1 MKITAPVLAFLFTTI
16 SFIALGQQTQTV
28 RGRIID
34 EASKAPVIGASI
46 LLVQPDAEKP
56 IGTSTNTEGEFKL
69 TNVPIGRQT
78 LRITYIGYEQVS
90 MPNIIV
96 TAGKEVIL
104 NINMTESVTQ
114 ADEVVITYDKKQNK
128 SETINEM
135 STVSARSFNVDDTKR
150 YAGALGDPSRM
161 AANFAGVVSGN
172 DSRNDIVVRGN
183 SPSGMLWQ
191 LEGLNIPNPNHFGAL
206 NSTGGP
212 VSILNNNVLDKSDFF
227 TSAFPANY
235 GNATAGA
242 FDLRLRNGNN
252 EKREWMGQVGFN
264 GFELGAEGP
273 FSANYKG
280 SYLVNYRYSTLGAFQ
295 ALGIN
300 FGTGSATPNYQDINV
315 KINLPIGNKGKLTLF
330 GIGGKSDIAFMGND
344 ADTSQAN
351 FYANENANVIVDYAT
366 GIAGVSYE
374 HQLSNKTFAKITL
387 GSSLTEENF
396 RGDSISVETRQAF
409 IEGNAYFKTNKN
421 SIVTSIQHKL
431 NKKNTFQA
439 GVTVDWLL
447 FELINRDYS
456 HGGTREYTRVNIKDE
471 SVLTQAF
478 AQWKHRF
485 NDKLT
490 LNSGVHFQHYS
501 LGNASVVEPRIG
513 LKYFL
518 GNTQS
523 INLGYGLHSQTQSIY
538 SYFVETPTAN
548 GMMRTNKDLGFTK
561 NHHIVLG
568 YDRNL
573 NENTILKVE
582 GYYQSIF
589 NAPIS
594 RRSNSFSALNVG
606 SDFAPSDQDSLV
618 NDGIGRNYG
627 VELTL
632 ERYFS
637 QGYYYLVT
645 ASVFDSEYQGS
656 DKIWRNT
663 AFNTNYVLNVLAGKE
678 FRVGSSKTNVFAV
691 ALRVSTVGGRNLTPI
706 LYEESTRQGR
716 PVYDESRAFSEKQT
730 AYFRSDLKLS
740 YRKEYTKSTME
751 IALDLQ
757 NVSNNKN
764 VFQRTYN
771 RRTNQLVTEYQQGF
785 FPVPFVRYTF

>member
-1 MKITAPVLAFLFTTI
+1 MKAFVLTLLLCLTAIRSMA
-16 SFIALGQQTQTV
+16 QQTQTI

-34 EASKAPVIGASI
+34 EASKAPLVGASV
-46 LLVQPDAEKP
+46 LVMIQGAEKP
-56 IGTSTNTEGEFKL
+56 LGSVTNLEGEFKIS
-69 TNVPIGRQT
+69 NVPIGRQT
-78 LRITYIGYEQVS
+78 LRITYIGYETITQ
-90 MPNIIV
+90 PNIIV

-104 NINMTESVTQ
+104 NLAMTESLAQVE
-114 ADEVVITYDKKQNK
+114 EVVITYDRKQNK

-183 SPSGMLWQ
+183 SPTGMLWQ
-191 LEGLNIPNPNHFGAL
+191 LEGINIPNPNHFGAM

-252 EKREWMGQVGFN
+252 EKREYVGQVGFN

-273 FSANYKG
+273 FSSKSKG
-280 SYLVNYRYSTLGAFQ
+280 SYLINYRYSTLGAFQ

-300 FGTGSATPNYQDINV
+300 FGTGSATPNYQDINA

-330 GIGGKSDIAFMGND
+330 ALGGKSDVKFLGND
-344 ADTSQAN
+344 ADTTQAN
-351 FYANENANVIVDYAT
+351 FYANENANVIVDYQT
-366 GIAGVSYE
+366 GIAGISYE
-374 HQLSNKTFAKITL
+374 HQLSNKTSAKITL
-387 GSSLTEENF
+387 GTSATRENF
-396 RGDSISVETRQAF
+396 QGDSISVETRQEF
-409 IEGNAYFKTNKN
+409 IEGKATFNTNKHSVVAN
-421 SIVTSIQHKL
+421 IQHKL
-431 NKKNTFQA
+431 NKKNTIQA
-439 GVTVDWLL
+439 GATVDWLF
-447 FELINRDYS
+447 FELQNKDYS
-456 HGGTREYTRVNIKDE
+456 HGGTREYTRVNISDQ
-471 SVLTQAF
+471 SVLTQAYT
-478 AQWKHRF
+478 QWKHRF
-485 NDKLT
+485 SERLT
-490 LNSGVHFQHYS
+490 LNSGLHFQHYT
-501 LGNASVVEPRIG
+501 LGNASAIEPRIG

-523 INLGYGLHSQTQSIY
+523 LSLGYGLHSQTQSVY
-538 SYFVETPTAN
+538 NYFVETPTEA
-548 GMMRTNKDLGFTK
+548 GMVRTNKNLGFTQ
-561 NHHIVLG
+561 NHHFVLG

-573 NENTILKVE
+573 NENTIIKAE
-582 GYYQSIF
+582 AYYQSIF
-589 NAPIS
+589 NAPVTI
-594 RRSNSFSALNVG
+594 RPTSFSGLNVG
-606 SDFAPSDQDSLV
+606 ADFAPSDEDSLQ
-618 NDGIGRNYG
+618 NAGIGRNLG

-637 QGYYYLVT
+637 QGIYYLVT
-645 ASVFDSEYQGS
+645 ASVFDSKYQGS

-678 FRVGSSKTNVFAV
+678 FKVGASKTNVFAV
-691 ALRVSTVGGRNLTPI
+691 AIRLSTVGGRNLTPI
-706 LYEESTRQGR
+706 LYDESARQGR
-716 PVYDESRAFSEKQT
+716 PVYDDSRAFSEKQT
-730 AYFRSDLKLS
+730 AYFRTDIKLS
-740 YRKEYTKSTME
+740 YRKEYSKSTLE
-751 IALDLQ
+751 FALDLQ
-757 NVSNNKN
+757 NLTNHKN